1 MTVDAEGLTWRT
13 SSRCDSG
20 TCVEVAVTDDHVLL
34 RNGSDPDGPR
44 LSFTRAEWA
53 EFLGWLARDFAD

>member
-1 MTVDAEGLTWRT
+1 
-13 SSRCDSG
+13 
-20 TCVEVAVTDDHVLL
+20 VAVTDDHVLL